1 MRRKP
6 GTLLDN
12 TLLRYLLSFL
22 LVLLLPL
29 VTFFLIYNRY
39 FLSLYQNEV
48 FERYQNEI
56 VSLDREIVTHVQW
69 MRNIAG
75 QFTNQRTFRQEDII
89 EDAPGYSRT
98 MNVLSSI
105 VSPQDFFTTI
115 SFYSSASP
123 DTVYTNNGT
132 FNVRFYKQYYLPDG
146 TSADLK
152 RILPE
157 ITDERWFTP
166 GQQLM
171 SSGFQGLSYD
181 CIIPIPHTPG
191 DYVIFSVPEHSFR
204 RLANNTDFMILY
216 GKEDVLYSSFV
227 PDPLLTEQISV
238 SSEPFVRL
246 PDGRVLFCRSS
257 PESGMYLALLLPEE
271 VILSPVQEA
280 QRLFL
285 VLFLL
290 LAAVG
295 GFLVFVMA
303 MFNYRPIRRLS
314 ESARRRVSDIPRE
327 LQGTRAVG
335 YALES
340 MERQTSSLRRS
351 VLRERAIFKLIY
363 GRMQDDPSVSECL
376 QLAELPPNEQS
387 YCTVVLQ
394 TVGAVPK
401 EAVMETVTHILEALC
416 PVSGMEYIT
425 GKCYLFLLGYARNR
439 EKLRQALTESCA
451 LITEQTGQAV
461 RITVGKGYSNPR
473 KLNHSF
479 RQALSLHE
487 SMAEGPDICFYEEAG
502 LEKEDFTYPTLDL
515 QSLYYALVQTDPERY
530 QLIADTLMDTV
541 QNGSLQPFTACS
553 ICCDIINISLTGMR
567 ELQPCS
573 LKLQEVYSSLRWETD
588 PVLLLETAKTITR
601 QALELLTQLAQP
613 EEDAPDSAMQIIR
626 YINENYSR
634 EDMNVSQVAQV
645 FGLSVSN
652 LSHRFKSQT
661 GMNISDYI
669 SEKRLDYARQLLT
682 GTRLTISEIAL
693 SLGYSQAPNFI
704 RKFKAQTGMTPSE
717 YRSVYMNPATAK
729 KKGLKTNEQKTKPDT
744 DHD

>member
-327 LQGTRAVG
+327 LQGTRAVRWK
-335 YALES
+335 AWNV
-340 MERQTSSLRRS
+340 RP
-351 VLRERAIFKLIY
+351 AACA
-363 GRMQDDPSVSECL
+363 DPS
-376 QLAELPPNEQS
+376 
-387 YCTVVLQ
+387 
-394 TVGAVPK
+394 
-401 EAVMETVTHILEALC
+401 
-416 PVSGMEYIT
+416 
-425 GKCYLFLLGYARNR
+425 F
-439 EKLRQALTESCA
+439 
-451 LITEQTGQAV
+451 
-461 RITVGKGYSNPR
+461 GKGPYSN
-473 KLNHSF
+473 
-479 RQALSLHE
+479 
-487 SMAEGPDICFYEEAG
+487 
-502 LEKEDFTYPTLDL
+502 
-515 QSLYYALVQTDPERY
+515 
-530 QLIADTLMDTV
+530 
-541 QNGSLQPFTACS
+541 
-553 ICCDIINISLTGMR
+553 
-567 ELQPCS
+567 
-573 LKLQEVYSSLRWETD
+573 
-588 PVLLLETAKTITR
+588 
-601 QALELLTQLAQP
+601 
-613 EEDAPDSAMQIIR
+613 
-626 YINENYSR
+626 
-634 EDMNVSQVAQV
+634 
-645 FGLSVSN
+645 
-652 LSHRFKSQT
+652 
-661 GMNISDYI
+661 
-669 SEKRLDYARQLLT
+669 
-682 GTRLTISEIAL
+682 
-693 SLGYSQAPNFI
+693 
-704 RKFKAQTGMTPSE
+704 
-717 YRSVYMNPATAK
+717 
-729 KKGLKTNEQKTKPDT
+729 
-744 DHD
+744 